1 MSPDG
6 PGSERSA
13 RRIRLSGHVQGVGFR
28 PFVYRTAAR
37 LRIDGHVL
45 NRVGEVEIYAEG
57 NAARLDAFQQALID
71 DAPPLARPVLESSEP
86 ATPSGGAGFTIQPSE
101 ADAEPHISVPPDYFT
116 CDDCVRELQNPGDR
130 RHGYPFINCTQCGPR
145 YTLIDALPYDRPN
158 TSMAG
163 FELCPECLSEYQ
175 DPADRR
181 FHAEPVAC
189 EVCGPALRY
198 AAAGR
203 TVTGNDAA
211 LLQAIAALRDGAI
224 LAVKGVGGYHLMC
237 DSANPAAIAELRRR
251 KPRPDKPLALML
263 PTRTSAAPWILPSS
277 AERELLESPMRPI
290 VLVAPNPAADWAKG
304 CLSLIAPGLDEVGV
318 MLPYSPLH
326 HLLLEAFGRPLVA
339 TSANVS
345 GEPVFT
351 NAEDVERRLG
361 AIADASL
368 HHNRPILR
376 PADDAVFRTLAG
388 RPRPIRLG
396 RGAAPRELSLP
407 RSIERPVLALGGH
420 MKNTVALAWD
430 DRLVISPHIGDMGTA
445 RSLEVFETVVE
456 DLQRLYAVRAE
467 TVLYDRHPGYV
478 TARWARSCGLT
489 GHAVGHHRAHASLAV
504 RTGALNADSIVF
516 AWDGVGFG
524 DDGTLWGGETF
535 IGRPGNWRR
544 AASMRPFRPP
554 GGDRAGREPW
564 RSAAALCW
572 ETGCE
577 WGGLPAAA
585 DLARV
590 AWERDLNCPTTS
602 AVGRLFDGAAALIG
616 AVSVGSFEGQGPMW
630 LEASANKARAALSA
644 SQLHRHFEQ
653 RLRLPLDETD
663 DGLLLTDW
671 SPLLPGLIDAG
682 RDPHERALSFQ
693 IDMVGALVDQALAL
707 RAHHGINVVGF
718 GGGCFQN
725 RFLITLAEEL
735 LSNAGFEVLIDP
747 EVPLN
752 DGGLC
757 AGQILEFIAGAAA

>member
-6 PGSERSA
+6 PVPERSA

-28 PFVYRTAAR
+28 PFVYRAAAR
-37 LRIDGHVL
+37 YGIDGHVL
-45 NRVGEVEIYAEG
+45 NCVGEVEIHAEG
-57 NAARLDAFQQALID
+57 SAPRLEAFQKALID
-71 DAPPLARPVLESSEP
+71 DAPPLARPVLEASEP
-86 ATPSGGAGFTIQPSE
+86 ARPSGRQGFTIQPSE
-101 ADAEPHISVPPDYFT
+101 ADADPHISVPPDYFT
-116 CDDCVRELQNPGDR
+116 CDDCVRELQDPDDR
-130 RHGYPFINCTQCGPR
+130 RHAYPFINCTQCGPR

-158 TSMAG
+158 TSMAE
-163 FELCPECLSEYQ
+163 FELCPTCLAEYE

-189 EVCGPALRY
+189 EICGPSLRFVGANETVTANGPALERS
-198 AAAGR
+198 
-203 TVTGNDAA
+203 
-211 LLQAIAALRDGAI
+211 IAALNAGAI

-237 DSANPAAIAELRRR
+237 DSADPAAIANLRQR

-263 PTRTSAAPWILPSS
+263 PAGRSGTRWILPSA
-277 AERELLESPMRPI
+277 AEHELLESPMRPI
-290 VLVAPNPAADWAKG
+290 VLIAPDEAADWEND
-304 CLSLIAPGLDEVGV
+304 CLALIAPGLDEIGV
-318 MLPYSPLH
+318 MMPYSPLH

-339 TSANVS
+339 TSANIS

-351 NAEDVERRLG
+351 NAADVDRRLG

-396 RGAAPRELSLP
+396 RGAAPLELRLP
-407 RSIERPVLALGGH
+407 RPVGRPILAVGGH
-420 MKNTVALAWD
+420 MKNTVALAWE

-467 TVLYDRHPGYV
+467 TVLCDAHPRYV
-478 TARWARSCGLT
+478 TSRWARNCGLT

-504 RTGALNADSIVF
+504 RTGAPDTDSIVF
-516 AWDGVGFG
+516 TWDGVGFG

-535 IGRPGNWRR
+535 VGRPGHWRR

-572 ETGCE
+572 EADCE
-577 WGGLPAAA
+577 WNDLPAAA

-616 AVSVGSFEGQGPMW
+616 LVSIGSFEGQGPMW
-630 LEASANKARAALSA
+630 LEAAANRACATVSA
-644 SQLHRHFEQ
+644 SEFD
-653 RLRLPLDETD
+653 RLVGNRLELPLDETS

-671 SPLLPGLIDAG
+671 APLLPDLANAGL
-682 RDPHERALSFQ
+682 DPHERALSFQ
-693 IDMVGALVDQALAL
+693 INMVGALVDQAQAL
-707 RAHHGINVVGF
+707 RARHDINTVGF

-725 RFLITLAEEL
+725 RFLTTLAEEL
-735 LSNAGFEVLIDP
+735 LRDAGFEVLIDP
-747 EVPLN
+747 AVPLN

-757 AGQILEFIAGAAA
+757 AGQILEFVAGAAA